1 MENQVDLFKT
11 TDIKSAA
18 FILTTG
24 ISMVKIIKTDPRKII
39 FCFTDTNDLREA
51 LQQYWTNRASVNP
64 RLLFDNFD
72 YLKDLLHR
80 DYEV

>member
-1 MENQVDLFKT
+1 MENQIELFKT
-11 TDIKSAA
+11 TDIKSSAYL
-18 FILTTG
+18 LTIG
-24 ISMVKIIKTDPRKII
+24 VSLIKIIKSDPRKII
-39 FCFTDTNDLREA
+39 FCFTDSTELREA
-51 LQQYWTNRASVNP
+51 LQQYWTNKASVSP

>member
-1 MENQVDLFKT
+1 MD
-11 TDIKSAA
+11 S
-18 FILTTG
+18 
-24 ISMVKIIKTDPRKII
+24 
-39 FCFTDTNDLREA
+39 NDLRKA
-51 LQQYWTNRASVNP
+51 LQDYWTNQASVNP